1 VGSKAVPKT
10 GIMLFIAMTER
21 PRRSRETNWVY
32 IKLYHTGRSSEMLK
46 GREFLNY
53 MNDVLA
59 REGMIGIMRAV
70 MVVRVRRALGG
81 EDKKG
86 ESKAGGEMSV

>member
-1 VGSKAVPKT
+1 
-10 GIMLFIAMTER
+10 
-21 PRRSRETNWVY
+21 
-32 IKLYHTGRSSEMLK
+32 MLK

-70 MVVRVRRALGG
+70 VVARVRRALGG